1 MTLGLGTLKQGLEG
15 GPCATSSTSFQG
27 VESDESLRLRLGKM
41 QSKWLQDV
49 SELKVSDVQDPKVP
63 ENALKKLRGT
73 NSWLLQLMREASDA
87 EFLPPPW
94 RPKTG
99 PGGDTEAAEEL
110 PAQID

>member
-1 MTLGLGTLKQGLEG
+1 MTLGLGTLKQGEG
-15 GPCATSSTSFQG
+15 GPCATSSASVG

-49 SELKVSDVQDPKVP
+49 SEVKVSDVQDPKVP
-63 ENALKKLRGT
+63 KNELKK
-73 NSWLLQLMREASDA
+73 LQLMREASDA

-99 PGGDTEAAEEL
+99 PGDTEVAEEL
-110 PAQID
+110 PPID